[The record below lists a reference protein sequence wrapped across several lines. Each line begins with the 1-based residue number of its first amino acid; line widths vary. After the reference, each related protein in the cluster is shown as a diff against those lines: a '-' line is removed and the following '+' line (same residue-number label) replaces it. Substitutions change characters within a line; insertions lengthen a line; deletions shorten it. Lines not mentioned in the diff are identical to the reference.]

1 MRRWSSRLTGGAVL
15 LLPGGTALACD
26 ASPGPAYVSL
36 GDSIATGEGAVDAK
50 TLGYAGV
57 FHGWLQQNYDE
68 DIELHNFAVNG
79 ETSATMREE
88 GQLAAAVAFIRE
100 RNSDGEPAN
109 DVAVITIDIGGNDLR
124 AVIKPGKP
132 CAPPKELTGRECV
145 DAITK
150 ALDGSRANI
159 PLALRELRVAAGP
172 GAIIIAANSYN
183 PYSGSGGAFDVPLVD
198 GVISGLNEIIEAGAT
213 GIEVDAEVAG
223 FNTPFTGKSL
233 ELTGL
238 ATPGED
244 FHPNAAG
251 HREMALETIRAFG
264 RRSQDSGG
272 SGD

>member
-1 MRRWSSRLTGGAVL
+1 ML
-15 LLPGGTALACD
+15 LGGTAIACD

-36 GDSIATGEGAVDAK
+36 GDAVAGGEGAVNPK

-79 ETSATMREE
+79 ETSASSRED

-100 RNSDGEPAN
+100 RNSDGEPVN
-109 DVAVITIDIGGNDLR
+109 DAAVITITIGGNDLR
-124 AVIKPGKP
+124 VIKPGQP
-132 CAPPKELTGRECV
+132 CTPPNELAGRECV
-145 DAITK
+145 DAITE

-159 PLALRELRVAAGP
+159 PPALRELRAAGM
-172 GAIIIAANSYN
+172 
-183 PYSGSGGAFDVPLVD
+183 
-198 GVISGLNEIIEAGAT
+198 
-213 GIEVDAEVAG
+213 EVDAEVAD
-223 FNTPFTGKSL
+223 FFTPCTSKSL

-238 ATPGED
+238 ATPDED

-264 RRSQDSGG
+264 RRN
-272 SGD
+272 